1 MQNTKATTV
10 VSTQTK
16 KIESV
21 QVSII
26 NTADSI
32 NEGEASNFSLELRNN
47 SDELVGPARCL
58 SGGQIYL

>member
-32 NEGEASNFSLELRNN
+32 NEGEAQIL
-47 SDELVGPARCL
+47 AL
-58 SGGQIYL
+58 SYEIIVMNW